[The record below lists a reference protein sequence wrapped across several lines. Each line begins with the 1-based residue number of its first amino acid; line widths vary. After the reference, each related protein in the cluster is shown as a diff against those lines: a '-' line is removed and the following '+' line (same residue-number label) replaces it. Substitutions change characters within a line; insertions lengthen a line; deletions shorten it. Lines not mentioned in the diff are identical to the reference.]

1 MPASA
6 SGVRGVDETSTR
18 GSADTCSCCLV
29 GGAERGVCRAVRDL
43 IRGGRSCVGL
53 AVTATV
59 KRSRSGGRA
68 ATGSPSRMELCTVA
82 ITETEKAILDRFDD
96 GFQMLKPLLN
106 DAEVRKW
113 LIHDEVRLV
122 MQALGRLAEARY
134 LLAARFNR

>member
-1 MPASA
+1 M
-6 SGVRGVDETSTR
+6 
-18 GSADTCSCCLV
+18 
-29 GGAERGVCRAVRDL
+29 
-43 IRGGRSCVGL
+43 
-53 AVTATV
+53 
-59 KRSRSGGRA
+59 
-68 ATGSPSRMELCTVA
+68 A